1 VKVEVHLFAT
11 LATHLPPDAAG
22 DGVILD
28 LPRGSTVTD
37 VIQVL
42 KIPAD
47 VDCLRVVNGR
57 DAAWEDHLADG
68 DVLVLFPPLA
78 GGA

>member
-11 LATHLPPDAAG
+11 LATHVPPGAVG
-22 DGVILD
+22 DGVTLD
-28 LPRGSTVTD
+28 VPGGSTVAD

-47 VDCLRVVNGR
+47 VDCLHVVNGR
-57 DAAWEDHLADG
+57 DAASEHHLADG